1 MSNRDVLKE
10 IFGFDEF
17 RDKQEDVIEMVL
29 RGQSCLYVEMVA
41 AVYLCVCICVY
52 VYMSVCLPV
61 CVCLCV

>member
-29 RGQSCLYVEMVA
+29 RGQSCLYVEMLV
-41 AVYLCVCICVY
+41 AVYMCV
-52 VYMSVCLPV
+52 
-61 CVCLCV
+61 